1 MIPYAF
7 IKEGFDADV
16 SKEDECNSYRNYS
29 DGTLE
34 KLLVNDEM
42 KGFGVTLNEISDF
55 LGLLEFNTAACENV
69 SQKML
74 EKVRLID
81 KKIKELK
88 EMKSLITGSLDS

>member
-1 MIPYAF
+1 
-7 IKEGFDADV
+7 
-16 SKEDECNSYRNYS
+16 
-29 DGTLE
+29 L
-34 KLLVNDEM
+34 
-42 KGFGVTLNEISDF
+42 GVTLNEISDF

-88 EMKSLITGSLDS
+88 EMKSLIIGCLDS